1 MSNASA
7 SAERA
12 DVASADAPATLL
24 AAILAVQGE
33 VTTLFKDKVA
43 KVQSQKGN
51 YEYRY
56 IGLDTIVEAVGPILN
71 KHGLVWMTFPGVT
84 ADGKPSLHYALA
96 HAPSGED
103 RGGTMLLPVVAQG
116 PQALG
121 SALTYARRY
130 SLCAV
135 LNLVADED
143 DDAKAAQQTLLSSGQ
158 LARARAN
165 MTDAAKALLAEAD
178 GVYSERHAETLTRK
192 DYDRYKDSTGY
203 TEDGLQ
209 KLVEWLRANAPAPA
223 EAAGA

>member
-7 SAERA
+7 SAERDA
-12 DVASADAPATLL
+12 ATSADTLL
-24 AAILAVQGE
+24 KAILAVQGE
-33 VTTLFKDKVA
+33 VSTLFKDKVA

-56 IGLDTIVEAVGPILN
+56 IGLDTIVETVGPILN
-71 KHGLVWMTFPGVT
+71 KNGLVWLTFPGVSS
-84 ADGKPSLHYALA
+84 DGKPLLHYALA
-96 HAPSGED
+96 HAPTGED

-143 DDAKAAQQTLLSSGQ
+143 DDAKAAQQTMQSSAQ

-165 MTDAAKALLAEAD
+165 LSDEGKALLAQAD
-178 GVYSERHAETLTRK
+178 ELYTERFTEKALSKT
-192 DYDRYKDSTGY
+192 DYARYKDSTGY
-203 TEDGLQ
+203 TVDGLQ
-209 KLVEWLRANAPAPA
+209 KLIDWLRANAP
-223 EAAGA
+223 EGTAA